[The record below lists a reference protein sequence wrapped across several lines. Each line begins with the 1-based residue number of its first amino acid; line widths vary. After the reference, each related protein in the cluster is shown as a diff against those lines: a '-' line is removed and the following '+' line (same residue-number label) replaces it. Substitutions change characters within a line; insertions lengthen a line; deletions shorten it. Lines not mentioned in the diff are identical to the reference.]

1 MAEAVTPASGSEKGP
16 SMPAAQ
22 AAGLNEESKNVFTEL
37 FGKDASQKSSGLMS
51 TVAAQQDKKTS
62 FFASKPKEDD
72 MLSLKKLREH
82 PSKPG
87 AALFKASILLLVLTF
102 AVGMSQTSSRLSL
115 IGVNPALKV
124 EEAQDRVEALAADV
138 HVQNHL
144 EAALLLDQY
153 MSKADEYFYNLTQSE
168 SQYTSENK
176 KAEFEE
182 QVEELKPELTTLLGN
197 IQQNFSSEVSGDAL
211 ANAQLV
217 VDALVAELHAQKDS
231 VDEQTLLQDIQDLE
245 TAKTLLS
252 QTDFKASVT
261 AIDLAE
267 VTEEDFE
274 NVYDRFSEVN
284 ASVTALI
291 SKIKSAR
298 VAWSV
303 YLDEIETLTKR
314 VDPLFNTEFEGSLSL
329 DEVRFSTNGTVTVT
343 GSTVTDDTKNFTLV
357 SDLID
362 TYEESEYFMDVEDRS
377 YTKSDSEETYT
388 GSFRINLTIEN

>member
-1 MAEAVTPASGSEKGP
+1 MAEAVNPASGSEKGP
-16 SMPAAQ
+16 SMPSAQ

-62 FFASKPKEDD
+62 FFAEKPKEDD
-72 MLSLKKLREH
+72 LLSLKKLREH

-102 AVGMSQTSSRLSL
+102 AIGLSQNSSRFSL

-153 MSKADEYFYNLTQSE
+153 MSKADEYFYNLTQAE

-176 KAEFEE
+176 KADFEE

-197 IQQNFSSEVSGDAL
+197 IQQNFSSDLSEEAL
-211 ANAQLV
+211 TSAQLV
-217 VDALVAELHAQKDS
+217 VDGLVAELHEQKDS

-252 QTDFKASVT
+252 QTDFKAAVT

-267 VTEEDFE
+267 VTDEDFE
-274 NVYDRFSEVN
+274 KVYDQFSEVN

-303 YLDEIETLTKR
+303 YLDEVETLTKS

-329 DEVRFSTNGTVTVT
+329 DEVRFNTNGTVTVT
-343 GSTVTDDTKNFTLV
+343 GSTTTDDSKNFTLV

-362 TYEESEYFMDVEDRS
+362 AYEESEYFMDVEDRS
-377 YTKSDSEETYT
+377 YSKSDSDEAYT
-388 GSFRINLTIEN
+388 GSFRINLTLEN